1 MEIIVVILA
10 YSIQIGAILTI
21 AAGLAFVFCLG
32 KTEGKRYFVC
42 LGLALVLVC
51 GTLAYLMFNPI
62 VICPDEYKAEFTD
75 EMREAVSAS
84 GRIYSANIPLIRTIV
99 TVSGIRDGTV
109 YYSKYYFISGRIGM
123 SVGSDGYNCEKPM
136 FPGA

>member
-32 KTEGKRYFVC
+32 RTESKRYLIC

-51 GTLAYLMFNPI
+51 GILAYLMFHPI
-62 VICPDEYKAEFTD
+62 VICPEEYQAEFTE
-75 EMREAVSAS
+75 EMRYNVTAS
-84 GRIYSANIPLIRTIV
+84 GKIYSEKIPLIRTIV
-99 TVSGIRDGTV
+99 VVTGIHDGTV
-109 YYSKYYFISGRIGM
+109 YYTEYYFVSGRIGM